1 MPKKK
6 RIPFERAL
14 DFANKEKITDLL
26 YPLFVH
32 NIGGLLYHPANQSR
46 TNMVVH
52 DSQQRRLEGSQAPR
66 GSQTPQAGPPL
77 SQHPSIPTP
86 APSLPAQPNGRPPL
100 DRAHTFPTPTSTSS
114 LLGISNQPNGYDWNS
129 QSISSAVQPS
139 QPLSIDTGLS
149 NTRSLPTTPAT
160 TPPGNNLQTMQ
171 SYQNQSGY
179 DAKTYYSAAPVTQ
192 SQYAQQTSLGQPSLG
207 SYGTSLAQSSY
218 MKGEMGPPAV
228 RPSAE
233 TEHTDVKNERY
244 TNGQSE
250 GTGDHNPEYI
260 QEPGSGY
267 SNNSGSSHSEH
278 SRNSY
283 TYSSNTAGEHA
294 LSGTHSHSNGNDHQM
309 TPRTAT
315 TSSSQQWQGFSDAA
329 HRASASSSVYN
340 VVSDARSAQNGDSFA
355 SAPAYTPSSTAGY
368 SGSMGSTK
376 RLREEDDRGGP
387 RSDPRDLDYDAKR
400 RKTLVEPPVGGP
412 FVGLQPVTAGGVM
425 GRRR

>member
-1 MPKKK
+1 M
-6 RIPFERAL
+6 
-14 DFANKEKITDLL
+14 L

-86 APSLPAQPNGRPPL
+86 APSLPAQPSARPPL

-114 LLGISNQPNGYDWNS
+114 VLGLSNQPNGYEWNN
-129 QSISSAVQPS
+129 QSISSGVQPS

-149 NTRSLPTTPAT
+149 SARSLPATPAT
-160 TPPGNNLQTMQ
+160 TPPGNNLQLQ
-171 SYQNQSGY
+171 SYQSQSGY

-192 SQYAQQTSLGQPSLG
+192 SQYAQQTSLAQTSMG
-207 SYGTSLAQSSY
+207 SYGTSVAQNSY
-218 MKGEMGPPAV
+218 IKGEMGLPAV
-228 RPSAE
+228 RSSAD
-233 TEHTDVKNERY
+233 TEHAEVKNERY
-244 TNGQSE
+244 SNGQSE
-250 GTGDHNPEYI
+250 NAGDHNSGYI
-260 QEPGSGY
+260 HESNSGY
-267 SNNSGSSHSEH
+267 SNNSNSSHNDH
-278 SRNSY
+278 NRNSY
-283 TYSSNTAGEHA
+283 TYNSNSGGEHA
-294 LSGTHSHSNGNDHQM
+294 LSGSHSHANGNDQM

-315 TSSSQQWQGFSDAA
+315 TSSSQPWQGYSDPA
-329 HRASASSSVYN
+329 HRASASSSLYN
-340 VVSDARSAQNGDSFA
+340 VSDARSAPNGDSYG
-355 SAPAYTPSSTAGY
+355 SAPAYAPSSTAGY
-368 SGSMGSTK
+368 PSSVGSTK
-376 RLREEDDRGGP
+376 RLREEDDRGS